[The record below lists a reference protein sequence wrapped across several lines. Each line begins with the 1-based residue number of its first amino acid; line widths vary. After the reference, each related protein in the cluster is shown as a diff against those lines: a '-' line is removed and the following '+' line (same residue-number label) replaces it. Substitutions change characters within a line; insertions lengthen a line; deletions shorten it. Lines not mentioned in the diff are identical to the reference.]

1 MLDQDLIAQ
10 LTQYLEMVR
19 EPIELRSSLDDQ
31 PKSHEMAEMIDEIAG
46 CSDKVTHTRV
56 DDDERRPSFAIVRT
70 SAPEISVRFAG
81 LPLGHEFTSL
91 VLALLQVGGHPV
103 KENEATIEAVKSLD
117 QDLEFVTYMS
127 LSCQN
132 CPTVV
137 QALNAMAVLN
147 PRIKHTAVEGSLFQ
161 DEVSERRIL
170 AVPTIY
176 LNGEEFASGRMD
188 IADFVARLDSGAAE
202 RAAEGLNEKDPYDVL
217 VVGGGPAGA
226 AAAIYAARKGIR
238 TGLAGEKLGGQ
249 VLDTMSIEN
258 LISVPYTEGPQLG
271 AALEDHMSKYDI
283 DTMKSVR
290 ASQLV
295 PGKDGQLHKV
305 VFEGGGELSAKTVV
319 LSTGARWRTLGVPGE
334 DEYRNKGVT
343 FCPHCDGPLFKG
355 KPIAVIGGGNSG
367 VEAAIDLAGVV
378 GHVTVI
384 EFLDELKA
392 DDVLL
397 RKLHSLPNVDVIKSA
412 RTTEVVGDG
421 SQVTALKFEDRETG
435 EEKQVDVN
443 GVFVQIGLLPVTEWL
458 KDSGIELSD
467 RHEVVVNDRA
477 ATNVPG
483 IFAAGDC
490 TTVPYKQIVISMG
503 QGSTA
508 ALAAFDHLIRT
519 SAPDAPETPG
529 SEPADTGER
538 DNVPNQA
545 SMGA

>member
-10 LTQYLEMVR
+10 LKQLLENVR
-19 EPIELRSSLDDQ
+19 EPIELQSSLDDSL
-31 PKSHEMAEMIDEIAG
+31 PKSKDMAELLDEIAA
-46 CSDKVTHTRV
+46 CSDKVTHKRV
-56 DDDERRPSFAIVRT
+56 DDDERKPSFAIVRP
-70 SAPEISVRFAG
+70 SQPEIAVRFAG
-81 LPLGHEFTSL
+81 LPLGHEFSSL

-103 KENEATIEAVKSLD
+103 KESEDIVEAVKNLPGEY
-117 QDLEFVTYMS
+117 EFVTYMS

-147 PRIKHTAVEGSLFQ
+147 PNIKHTAVEGSLFQ
-161 DEVSERRIL
+161 SEVEERRIM

-176 LNGEEFASGRMD
+176 LNGEEFGSGRMD
-188 IADFVARLDSGAAE
+188 IADFVAKLDHGAAE
-202 RAAEGLNEKDPYDVL
+202 RASKGLDEKDPFDVL

-226 AAAIYAARKGIR
+226 AAAIYSARKGIR
-238 TGLAGEKLGGQ
+238 TGIAGERIGGQ

-258 LISVPYTEGPQLG
+258 LISVPYTEGPQLA
-271 AALEDHMSKYDI
+271 AALEDHMSRYEMDV
-283 DTMKSVR
+283 MKSVR
-290 ASQLV
+290 AEKLV
-295 PGKDGQLHKV
+295 PASEEGGLHKV
-305 VFEGGGELSAKTVV
+305 VFEGGGELQAKNVII
-319 LSTGARWRTLGVPGE
+319 STGARWRTLGVPGE
-334 DEYRNKGVT
+334 QEYRNKGVT

-378 GHVTVI
+378 GHVTVV

-392 DDVLL
+392 DTVLL
-397 RKLHSLPNVDVIKSA
+397 RKLESLSNVDVITSA

-421 SQVTALKFEDRETG
+421 GQVTGLKYEDRTSG
-435 EEKQVDVN
+435 EEKQIDVT

-458 KDSGIELSD
+458 KDSGVEMTE
-467 RHEVVVNDRA
+467 RHEVKVDDRT
-477 ATNVPG
+477 ATNIPG

-503 QGSTA
+503 QGATA
-508 ALAAFDHLIRT
+508 ALAAFDHMIRQ
-519 SAPDAPETPG
+519 APAQVG

-538 DNVPNQA
+538 DNVPNESSLA
-545 SMGA
+545 